1 MANTIALR
9 RRIKSVKST
18 RQITK
23 AMELVSASKMR
34 RAQES
39 ALASR
44 EYAKTALQILTRLRS
59 LTDVSKHPLYEIRDV
74 QARLYIVITSDRGLA
89 GAYNSNV
96 LKAFAEK
103 LRRDKTDLVKSYV
116 ITVGKQAGRFAAKLQ
131 EVTILGA
138 YDHMP
143 EKPTANDLSPILQTA
158 KACFLAGSTIK
169 NVAKAKRPSE
179 DDETPAAQDQTYPI
193 TDEVEVIYTDYKSSL
208 VQQVTHATLFPAAFT
223 DVHISPD
230 LGAALFEPSPEKV
243 LKVVTER
250 LIEVQMLQ
258 MYLESQASEQS
269 ARMMAMK
276 TASDNAAE
284 IVEDLTLAAN
294 TARQSAITQEL
305 AEITGGVEAMK

>member
-44 EYAKTALQILTRLRS
+44 EYARTALQKLTRLREM
-59 LTDVSKHPLYEIRDV
+59 TDVSKHPLYDIRPV
-74 QARLYIVITSDRGLA
+74 TSRLYVVITSDRGLA

-96 LKAFAEK
+96 LRAFATRLK
-103 LRRDKTDLVKSYV
+103 ADKQAGVSAYV
-116 ITVGKQAGRFAAKLQ
+116 ITVGKQAGRFAAKIG
-131 EVTILGA
+131 EVEILAA

-143 EKPTANDLSPILQTA
+143 EKPKLHDLTPLLKTA
-158 KACFLAGSTIK
+158 KACFLSHD
-169 NVAKAKRPSE
+169 PSKKPKLNE
-179 DDETPAAQDQTYPI
+179 DGEIDTTTEEEAMPEV
-193 TDEVEVIYTDYKSSL
+193 DEVEVIYTDYKSSI
-208 VQQVTHATLFPAAFT
+208 VQEVTHAKLLPAAFT
-223 DVHISPD
+223 DVEITAD
-230 LGAALFEPSPEKV
+230 LGSALFEPSADKV

-276 TASDNAAE
+276 TASDNAGE

-305 AEITGGVEAMK
+305 AEITGGAEAMK

>member
-44 EYAKTALQILTRLRS
+44 EYARTALQILTRLREI
-59 LTDVSKHPLYEIRDV
+59 TDVSKHPLYDIRPV
-74 QARLYIVITSDRGLA
+74 ASRLYVVITSDRGLA

-96 LKAFAEK
+96 LRAFAARLK
-103 LRRDKTDLVKSYV
+103 ADKEAGVQSYV
-116 ITVGKQAGRFAAKLQ
+116 ITVGKQAGRFAAKIG
-131 EVTILGA
+131 EVEILAA

-143 EKPTANDLSPILQTA
+143 EKPKMQDLTPLIKTA
-158 KACFLAGSTIK
+158 KECFLAHD
-169 NVAKAKRPSE
+169 PSKKPKLNE
-179 DDETPAAQDQTYPI
+179 DGELIADAQDALPAV
-193 TDEVEVIYTDYKSSL
+193 DEVEVIYTDYKSSI
-208 VQQVTHATLFPAAFT
+208 VQEVTQAKLLPAAFT
-223 DVHISPD
+223 DVEISAD
-230 LGAALFEPSPEKV
+230 LESALFEPSAEKV

-276 TASDNAAE
+276 TASDNAGE

-305 AEITGGVEAMK
+305 AEITGGAEAIK